1 MSTQTVEL
9 YVDPLCP
16 WCWLT
21 SRWLFEAERIR
32 PVEVVTRLFSLAE
45 VNRAEDHE
53 RDALNAGERALR
65 VLAAVR
71 RSGGEVA
78 IRAAYTQIGEAHH
91 ERDEP
96 LGETATLER
105 ALSAA
110 SLDPAL
116 VEAALADPTTLTELL
131 AEHAAAAERGAFG
144 VASLSID
151 GGPLVFGPVV
161 DTRIVGE
168 AAGEL
173 WDVVAPLLANPRV
186 FELKRRRTTRADV
199 GRNRLRDAASRS
211 AA

>member
-1 MSTQTVEL
+1 MGTQTVEL
-9 YVDPLCP
+9 HIDPLCP

-32 PVEVVTRLFSLAE
+32 PFEVVTKLFSLAE
-45 VNRAEDHE
+45 VNRAAGHE

-71 RSGGEVA
+71 RSGGEAA

-96 LGETATLER
+96 LGETATLQR
-105 ALSAA
+105 ALAA
-110 SLDPAL
+110 AGLDPADA
-116 VEAALADPTTLTELL
+116 EAALADPSTLTELL
-131 AEHAAAAERGAFG
+131 AEHAAAVERGAFG
-144 VASLSID
+144 VASLSVD

-161 DTRIVGE
+161 DTRIAGE

-173 WDVVAPLLANPRV
+173 WDAVAPLLTNPSV
-186 FELKRRRTTRADV
+186 FELKRPRTTRADV
-199 GRNRLRDAASRS
+199 GRYRLRDAASRS